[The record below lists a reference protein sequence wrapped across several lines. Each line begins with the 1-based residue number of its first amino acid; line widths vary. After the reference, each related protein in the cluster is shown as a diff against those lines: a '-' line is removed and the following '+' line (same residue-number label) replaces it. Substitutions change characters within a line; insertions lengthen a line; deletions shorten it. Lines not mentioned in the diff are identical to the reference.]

1 MEKTKRKNSFLNK
14 DNLQLNQSKSFASG
28 LNFYKLFWVFF
39 IGCIAGVIVETLWC
53 LITRFHYESRTGLIF
68 GPFNLVYGF
77 GALLMTVCLYWLR
90 NKRDL
95 WIIIGGFIIGS
106 VFEYACSFVQETL
119 FGTVS
124 WEYSNF
130 PFNIQGRVN
139 MLYSLFWGVLAL
151 VWVKHLFPLL
161 TKYIEK
167 IPNSFGKMLT
177 WLLLIFMIFN
187 TFMSAYVVD
196 RMTNRYNNIEPSNK
210 FEEFIDKKYPDER
223 VKKIYPNMI
232 YVD

>member
-1 MEKTKRKNSFLNK
+1 MEKLKQKNSLLRKKSF
-14 DNLQLNQSKSFASG
+14 QLYQNQSFTSG

-39 IGCIAGVIVETLWC
+39 IGCIAGVIIETIWC
-53 LITRFHYESRTGLIF
+53 LLTRFHYESRTGLIY

-90 NKRDL
+90 NRRDL
-95 WIIIGGFIIGS
+95 WIIIGGFVIGT
-106 VFEYACSFVQETL
+106 VFEYACSFVQESL

-130 PFNIQGRVN
+130 PLNLNGRVN

-151 VWVKHLFPLL
+151 IWVKNLFPLM
-161 TKYIEK
+161 TKYIER
-167 IPNSFGKMLT
+167 IPNSFGKTLT
-177 WLLLIFMIFN
+177 WVLLLFMVFN
-187 TFMSAYVVD
+187 TSMSAFVVG
-196 RMTNRYNNIEPSNK
+196 RMAERYDNIAPSNR
-210 FEEFIDKKYPDER
+210 FEEYLDKKYPDER

-232 YVD
+232 HVK